1 MIRKSSKR
9 RDMILNYMKQIDG
22 HVTPE
27 QVFQEMNAGGQK
39 ISLATI
45 YRNLNILCEMHEVK
59 KIAHPIDGYQYDKTC
74 KPHYHLHCI
83 KCDRILDLDIP
94 YLESF
99 NEEMSKQ
106 TGLPIKTHNMMAE
119 GICQD
124 CLKKQNGMDQEH

>member
-1 MIRKSSKR
+1 MIRKSSKQ

-59 KIAHPIDGYQYDKTC
+59 KIAHPIDGYQYDKLVNRTITC
-74 KPHYHLHCI
+74 TVLSATASLIWIFLILSHSTR
-83 KCDRILDLDIP
+83 KCQNRLDFQSRHTI
-94 YLESF
+94 
-99 NEEMSKQ
+99 
-106 TGLPIKTHNMMAE
+106 
-119 GICQD
+119 
-124 CLKKQNGMDQEH
+124 

>member
-1 MIRKSSKR
+1 MIRKSSKQ

-83 KCDRILDLDIP
+83 KCDRILDLRSEERRVGKECSEPCRSRWSP
-94 YLESF
+94 Y
-99 NEEMSKQ
+99 
-106 TGLPIKTHNMMAE
+106 H
-119 GICQD
+119 
-124 CLKKQNGMDQEH
+124 